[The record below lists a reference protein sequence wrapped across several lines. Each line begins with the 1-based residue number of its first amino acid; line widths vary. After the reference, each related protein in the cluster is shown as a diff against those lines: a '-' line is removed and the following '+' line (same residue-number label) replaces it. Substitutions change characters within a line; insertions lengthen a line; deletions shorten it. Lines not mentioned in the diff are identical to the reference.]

1 MKRGRRWAA
10 AMLAVW
16 MVLALAG
23 CGASSG
29 AAAEATASVSMADSA
44 DAAGGYGMSNG
55 TAMPAAVEEA
65 AETDAGEAG
74 DSGTIQERKMIHR
87 AELELETTDFD
98 QAVADLADLTERMGG
113 YYESSTVADR
123 GSDYRWANY
132 TIRVPADQYSAF
144 LDQTGTLCHETW
156 RNTTQDDVSE
166 AYYDV
171 QGRLT
176 TQRVKLERLQALLE
190 QAENME
196 DIITIESA
204 ISETQESIDRLSGSL
219 QHYDS
224 MVDYATVYITLNEVY
239 QLSTVQET
247 PAGFAQRLGNAF
259 ASGWRGFLTGMESL
273 VVALAYGWM
282 WILLLAVI
290 VAVVIRLGRRRSLKL
305 PGRTKQADKPDDKP
319 PQT

>member
-1 MKRGRRWAA
+1 MIRR
-10 AMLAVW
+10 LFVCF
-16 MVLALAG
+16 LALTMLLSLTA
-23 CGASSG
+23 CGAASKTAASS
-29 AAAEATASVSMADSA
+29 ANSRPADTVSATEEKGDFDADTN
-44 DAAGGYGMSNG
+44 GYDDEGR
-55 TAMPAAVEEA
+55 
-65 AETDAGEAG
+65 
-74 DSGTIQERKMIHR
+74 DSGGGV
-87 AELELETTDFD
+87 LENQKIIYTGDINLETTEFD
-98 QAVADLADLTERMGG
+98 EAVKALAALAEVKGG
-113 YYESSTVADR
+113 YLESSTVGGGSR
-123 GSDYRWANY
+123 GYRWADY
-132 TIRVPADQYSAF
+132 TVRVPSAQFQSF
-144 LDQTGTLCHETW
+144 LDQAGELAHVTW
-156 RNTTQDDVSE
+156 RNTNLENITE
-166 AYYDV
+166 TYYDTA
-171 QGRLT
+171 GRLK
-176 TQRVKLERLQALLE
+176 TQQIKLERLQKLLS

-259 ASGWRGFLTGMESL
+259 AGGWRGFLTGMESL

-290 VAVVIRLGRRRSLKL
+290 VAAVIRLGRRRSLKL

>member
-23 CGASSG
+23 CGASTG
-29 AAAEATASVSMADSA
+29 AAAEATASVSMADS
-44 DAAGGYGMSNG
+44 AGGYGMSNG

-144 LDQTGTLCHETW
+144 LDQAGTLCHETW

-224 MVDYATVYITLNEVY
+224 MVDYATVHINLNEVY

-259 ASGWRGFLTGMESL
+259 AGGWRGFLTGMESL

-290 VAVVIRLGRRRSLKL
+290 VAAVIRLGRRRSLKL

>member
-29 AAAEATASVSMADSA
+29 AAAEATASVSMADS
-44 DAAGGYGMSNG
+44 AGGYGMSNG

-123 GSDYRWANY
+123 GSDYRGANY

-144 LDQTGTLCHETW
+144 LDQAGTLCHETW
-156 RNTTQDDVSE
+156 SNTTQDDVSE

-259 ASGWRGFLTGMESL
+259 AGGWRGFLTGMESL

>member
-1 MKRGRRWAA
+1 
-10 AMLAVW
+10 
-16 MVLALAG
+16 
-23 CGASSG
+23 
-29 AAAEATASVSMADSA
+29 
-44 DAAGGYGMSNG
+44 
-55 TAMPAAVEEA
+55 
-65 AETDAGEAG
+65 
-74 DSGTIQERKMIHR
+74 MIHR

-144 LDQTGTLCHETW
+144 LDQAGTLCHETW

-204 ISETQESIDRLSGSL
+204 ISETQESIDRRSGSL

-224 MVDYATVYITLNEVY
+224 MVDYATVHINLNEVY

-259 ASGWRGFLTGMESL
+259 AGGWRGFLTGMESL

>member
-23 CGASSG
+23 CGASTG
-29 AAAEATASVSMADSA
+29 AAAEATASVSMADS
-44 DAAGGYGMSNG
+44 AGGYGMSNG

-144 LDQTGTLCHETW
+144 LDQAGTLCHETW

-224 MVDYATVYITLNEVY
+224 MVDYATVYINLNEVY

-259 ASGWRGFLTGMESL
+259 AGGWRGFLTGMESL

-305 PGRTKQADKPDDKP
+305 PGRTKQVDKPDDKP

>member
-29 AAAEATASVSMADSA
+29 AAAEATASVSMADS
-44 DAAGGYGMSNG
+44 AGGYGMSNG

-204 ISETQESIDRLSGSL
+204 ISETELAIEQLTGTLR
-219 QHYDS
+219 QYDS
-224 MVDYATVYITLNEVY
+224 LVDYSTVTISLEEVY
-239 QLSTVQET
+239 KLSNAEEPPTT
-247 PAGFAQRLGNAF
+247 FASRLGRAF
-259 ASGWRGFLTGMESL
+259 AAGWNGFVDFLEAIVMI
-273 VVALAYGWM
+273 LAYAWVPV
-282 WILLLAVI
+282 LVLLAVGGT
-290 VAVVIRLGRRRSLKL
+290 VLWRLLRKKR
-305 PGRTKQADKPDDKP
+305 DKGNGP
-319 PQT
+319 PENRAS

>member
-29 AAAEATASVSMADSA
+29 AAAEATASVSMADS
-44 DAAGGYGMSNG
+44 AGGYGMSNG

-98 QAVADLADLTERMGG
+98 QAVADLAERMGG

-144 LDQTGTLCHETW
+144 LDQAGTLCHETW

-239 QLSTVQET
+239 QLSTVQQT

-259 ASGWRGFLTGMESL
+259 AGGWRGFLTGMESL

-290 VAVVIRLGRRRSLKL
+290 VAAVIRLGRRRSLKL

>member
-23 CGASSG
+23 CGASTG
-29 AAAEATASVSMADSA
+29 AAAEATASVSMADS
-44 DAAGGYGMSNG
+44 AGGYGMSNG

-74 DSGTIQERKMIHR
+74 DSGTVQERKMIHR

-144 LDQTGTLCHETW
+144 LDQAGTLCHETW
-156 RNTTQDDVSE
+156 RNATQDDVGE
-166 AYYDV
+166 A
-171 QGRLT
+171 
-176 TQRVKLERLQALLE
+176 
-190 QAENME
+190 
-196 DIITIESA
+196 
-204 ISETQESIDRLSGSL
+204 
-219 QHYDS
+219 
-224 MVDYATVYITLNEVY
+224 
-239 QLSTVQET
+239 
-247 PAGFAQRLGNAF
+247 
-259 ASGWRGFLTGMESL
+259 
-273 VVALAYGWM
+273 
-282 WILLLAVI
+282 
-290 VAVVIRLGRRRSLKL
+290 
-305 PGRTKQADKPDDKP
+305 
-319 PQT
+319 

>member
-23 CGASSG
+23 CGASTG
-29 AAAEATASVSMADSA
+29 AAAEATASVSMADS
-44 DAAGGYGMSNG
+44 AGGYGMSNG

-144 LDQTGTLCHETW
+144 LDQAGTLCHETW

-224 MVDYATVYITLNEVY
+224 MVDYATVYINLNEVY
-239 QLSTVQET
+239 QLSTVQQT

-259 ASGWRGFLTGMESL
+259 DGGWRGFLTGMESL

>member
-10 AMLAVW
+10 AVLAVW

-23 CGASSG
+23 CGAS
-29 AAAEATASVSMADSA
+29 ADTAAEATASVSMADSA
-44 DAAGGYGMSNG
+44 DSAGGYGMSNG

-65 AETDAGEAG
+65 AETDTGETG
-74 DSGTIQERKMIHR
+74 DSGTVQERKMIHR

-98 QAVADLADLTERMGG
+98 QAVADLAELTERMGG

-132 TIRVPADQYSAF
+132 TIRVPADQYGAF
-144 LDQTGTLCHETW
+144 LDQAGTLCHETW

-176 TQRVKLERLQALLE
+176 TQRVKLERLQALLD

-204 ISETQESIDRLSGSL
+204 ISDTELEIERLTGTL
-219 QHYDS
+219 RQYDAL
-224 MVDYATVYITLNEVY
+224 VDYATVYLSLQEVY
-239 QLSTVQET
+239 QLSNVEE
-247 PAGFAQRLGNAF
+247 PATSFASRMGAAF
-259 ASGWRGFLTGMESL
+259 ASGWRGFVGALESL
-273 VVALAYGWM
+273 AVALAYGWV
-282 WILLLAVI
+282 WLLLLAAVGT
-290 VAVVIRLGRRRSLKL
+290 VAGRLLWKRRR
-305 PGRTKQADKPDDKP
+305 RERQAASKESENKP
-319 PQT
+319 

>member
-10 AMLAVW
+10 AVLAVW

-23 CGASSG
+23 CGASTDT
-29 AAAEATASVSMADSA
+29 AAEATASVSMADS
-44 DAAGGYGMSNG
+44 AGGYGMSNG

-65 AETDAGEAG
+65 AETDTGETG
-74 DSGTIQERKMIHR
+74 DSGTVQERKMIHR

-98 QAVADLADLTERMGG
+98 QAVADLADLTEQMGG

-132 TIRVPADQYSAF
+132 TIRVPADQYRAF
-144 LDQTGTLCHETW
+144 LDQAGTLCHETW

-224 MVDYATVYITLNEVY
+224 MVDYATVHINLNEVY
-239 QLSTVQET
+239 QLSTVQQT

-290 VAVVIRLGRRRSLKL
+290 VVVVLRLRRRQGLKL

>member
-23 CGASSG
+23 CGASTG
-29 AAAEATASVSMADSA
+29 AAAEATASVSMADS
-44 DAAGGYGMSNG
+44 AGGYGMSNG
-55 TAMPAAVEEA
+55 TAMPAAVEET

-144 LDQTGTLCHETW
+144 LDQAGTLCHETW

-204 ISETQESIDRLSGSL
+204 ISETQASIDRLSGSL

-224 MVDYATVYITLNEVY
+224 MVDYATVHINLNEVY
-239 QLSTVQET
+239 QLSTVQQT

-259 ASGWRGFLTGMESL
+259 AGGWRGFLTGMESL

>member
-23 CGASSG
+23 CGASTG
-29 AAAEATASVSMADSA
+29 AAAEATASVSMADS
-44 DAAGGYGMSNG
+44 AGGYGMSNG

-144 LDQTGTLCHETW
+144 LDQAGTLCHETW

-224 MVDYATVYITLNEVY
+224 MVDYATVHINLNEVY
-239 QLSTVQET
+239 QLSTVQQT

-259 ASGWRGFLTGMESL
+259 AGGWRVFLTGMESL

>member
-23 CGASSG
+23 CGASTG
-29 AAAEATASVSMADSA
+29 AAAEATASVSMADS
-44 DAAGGYGMSNG
+44 AGGYGMSNG

-144 LDQTGTLCHETW
+144 LDQAGTLCHETW

-224 MVDYATVYITLNEVY
+224 MVDYATVYINLNEVY

-259 ASGWRGFLTGMESL
+259 AGGWRGFLTGMESL

-290 VAVVIRLGRRRSLKL
+290 VAAVIRLGRRRSLKL

>member
-23 CGASSG
+23 CGASTG
-29 AAAEATASVSMADSA
+29 AAAEATASVSMADS
-44 DAAGGYGMSNG
+44 AGGYGMSNG

-144 LDQTGTLCHETW
+144 LDQAGTLCHETW

-224 MVDYATVYITLNEVY
+224 MVDYATVHINLNEVY
-239 QLSTVQET
+239 QLSTVQQT

-259 ASGWRGFLTGMESL
+259 AGGWRGFLTGMESL

>member
-10 AMLAVW
+10 AVLAVW

-23 CGASSG
+23 CGAS
-29 AAAEATASVSMADSA
+29 ADTAAEATASVSMADS
-44 DAAGGYGMSNG
+44 AGGYGMSNG

-65 AETDAGEAG
+65 AETDTGETG
-74 DSGTIQERKMIHR
+74 DSGTVQERKMIHR

-98 QAVADLADLTERMGG
+98 QAVADLAELTERMGG

-132 TIRVPADQYSAF
+132 TIRVPADQYGAF
-144 LDQTGTLCHETW
+144 LDQAGTLCHETW

-224 MVDYATVYITLNEVY
+224 MVDYATVHINLNEVY
-239 QLSTVQET
+239 QLSTVQQT

-290 VAVVIRLGRRRSLKL
+290 VAVVLRLRRGQGWKL
-305 PGRTKQADKPDDKP
+305 PGRTKPADKPDDKP

>member
-23 CGASSG
+23 CGASTG
-29 AAAEATASVSMADSA
+29 AAAGATASGAMAAS
-44 DAAGGYGMSNG
+44 AGGYGMSNG

-144 LDQTGTLCHETW
+144 LDQAGTLCHETW

-239 QLSTVQET
+239 QLSTVQQT

-259 ASGWRGFLTGMESL
+259 AGGWRGFLTGMESL

>member
-23 CGASSG
+23 CGASTG
-29 AAAEATASVSMADSA
+29 AAAEATASVSMADS
-44 DAAGGYGMSNG
+44 AGGYGMSNG

-144 LDQTGTLCHETW
+144 LDQAGTLCHETW

-224 MVDYATVYITLNEVY
+224 MVDYATVHINLNEVY

-259 ASGWRGFLTGMESL
+259 AGGWRGFLTGMESL

>member
-1 MKRGRRWAA
+1 MKRGRRWVAA
-10 AMLAVW
+10 VLAVW

-23 CGASSG
+23 CGASTDT
-29 AAAEATASVSMADSA
+29 AAEATASVSMADS
-44 DAAGGYGMSNG
+44 AGGYGMSNG

-65 AETDAGEAG
+65 AETDTGETG
-74 DSGTIQERKMIHR
+74 DSGTVQERKMIHR

-98 QAVADLADLTERMGG
+98 QAVADLVDLTEQMGG

-132 TIRVPADQYSAF
+132 TIRVPADQYRAF
-144 LDQTGTLCHETW
+144 LDQAGTLCHETW

-176 TQRVKLERLQALLE
+176 TQRVKLERLQDLLE
-190 QAENME
+190 RAENME

-259 ASGWRGFLTGMESL
+259 AGGWRGFLTGMESL

-290 VAVVIRLGRRRSLKL
+290 VVVVLRLRRRQSLKL

>member
-23 CGASSG
+23 CGASTG
-29 AAAEATASVSMADSA
+29 AAAEATASVSMADS
-44 DAAGGYGMSNG
+44 AGGYGMSNG

-74 DSGTIQERKMIHR
+74 DSGTVQERKMIHR

-144 LDQTGTLCHETW
+144 LDQAGTLCHETW

-190 QAENME
+190 QAENIE

-239 QLSTVQET
+239 QLSTVQQT

-259 ASGWRGFLTGMESL
+259 AGGWRGFLTGMESL

-290 VAVVIRLGRRRSLKL
+290 VAAVIRLGRRRSLKL